1 MSSIYYEYVMLKN
14 KAIINLVFDLLEPL
28 HIGERLEGNIK
39 KIVRFNINGKYVPF
53 IPSESIKGTFRN
65 IATKIAKEIFNYIE
79 DADLKEIVKIH
90 DKDTHISSEGV
101 INNYIHIAENW
112 IIENN
117 IISKDK
123 IKELSDYEIVDMY
136 LSFKCP
142 ICKLFGSKTLSS
154 KLIFYDSFFAIDS
167 NIFNY
172 TSTSINRKAGVVE
185 EGHLYQIE
193 YMPPS
198 KLNKVIIKIIVDNV
212 IPGFYDAKLLAN
224 VLNYVKNSGL
234 CVGGNKSRGYGLLNL
249 NTGMSIIKLMEFVD
263 KPKNLDE
270 VKKNVKILLQKDE
283 VIKKLT
289 LEEYINYLRGK

>member
-90 DKDTHISSEGV
+90 DKDTHVSSEEV
-101 INNYIHIAENW
+101 INNYIRIAENW

-193 YMPPS
+193 YIPPS
-198 KLNKVIIKIIVDNV
+198 KLNKVIIKIIAENV
-212 IPGFYDAKLLAN
+212 IPKFYDAKLLAN
-224 VLNYVKNSGL
+224 ILDYVKNIGL
-234 CVGGNKSRGYGLLNL
+234 SIGGNKSRGYGLLTL
-249 NTGMSIIKLMEFVD
+249 NKDQSYVKLLEFMEN
-263 KPKNLDE
+263 PKDYNE
-270 VKKNVKILLQKDE
+270 IKKNIELLLQKE
-283 VIKKLT
+283 EAIKKLSI
-289 LEEYINYLRGK
+289 EEYIKYLK

>member
-28 HIGERLEGNIK
+28 HIGERLEDNIK

-90 DKDTHISSEGV
+90 DKDTHVSSEEV

-198 KLNKVIIKIIVDNV
+198 KLNKVIIKIIAENV
-212 IPGFYDAKLLAN
+212 IPKFYDAKLLAN
-224 VLNYVKNSGL
+224 ILDYVKNIGL
-234 CVGGNKSRGYGLLNL
+234 SIGGNKSRGYGLLTL
-249 NTGMSIIKLMEFVD
+249 NKDQSCVKLLEFMEN
-263 KPKNLDE
+263 PKDYNE
-270 VKKNVKILLQKDE
+270 IKKNIELLLQKE
-283 VIKKLT
+283 EAIKKLSI
-289 LEEYINYLRGK
+289 EEYIKYLK

>member
-198 KLNKVIIKIIVDNV
+198 KLNKVIIKIIAENV
-212 IPGFYDAKLLAN
+212 IPKFYDAKLLAN
-224 VLNYVKNSGL
+224 ILDYVKNIGL
-234 CVGGNKSRGYGLLNL
+234 SIGGNKSRGYGLLTL
-249 NTGMSIIKLMEFVD
+249 NKDQSYVKLLEFMEN
-263 KPKNLDE
+263 PKDYNE
-270 VKKNVKILLQKDE
+270 IKKNIELLLQKE
-283 VIKKLT
+283 EAIKKLSI
-289 LEEYINYLRGK
+289 EEYIKYLK

>member
-65 IATKIAKEIFNYIE
+65 IATKIAKDIFNYIE

-198 KLNKVIIKIIVDNV
+198 KLNKVIIKIIAENV
-212 IPGFYDAKLLAN
+212 IPKFYDAKLLAN
-224 VLNYVKNSGL
+224 ILDYIKNIGL
-234 CVGGNKSRGYGLLNL
+234 SIGGNKSRGYGLLTL
-249 NTGMSIIKLMEFVD
+249 NKDQSYVKLLEFMEN
-263 KPKNLDE
+263 PKDYNE
-270 VKKNVKILLQKDE
+270 IKKNIELLLQKE
-283 VIKKLT
+283 EAIKKLSI
-289 LEEYINYLRGK
+289 EEYIKYLK